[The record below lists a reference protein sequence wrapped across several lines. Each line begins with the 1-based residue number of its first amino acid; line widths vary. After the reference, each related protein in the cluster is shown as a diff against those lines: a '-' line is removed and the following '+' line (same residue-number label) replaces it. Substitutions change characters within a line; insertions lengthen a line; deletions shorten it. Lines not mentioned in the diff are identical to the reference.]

1 MSSKSFFQTKRWK
14 TIMNFIYGIGA
25 AVVIVGAL
33 FKILHW
39 PGANLMLIIG
49 LLTEAG
55 IFCISAFEPI
65 HQDID
70 WSLVYPELA
79 GGESTEKKSKGTT
92 AGVSA
97 QLDVMLSEANVGPDL
112 IENLGSGLQSLS
124 TNVKDMSSLSS
135 AAVAT
140 EAYSTSASAA
150 AQNMDNISKST
161 AMVAD
166 SMSSFTGGL
175 SSVLTNLQQT
185 EASTTDFKG
194 ELDKLNKNLGN
205 LNNIYGN
212 MLSAMGGKG

>member
-55 IFCISAFEPI
+55 IFCISAFEPV

-124 TNVKDMSSLSS
+124 TNVKDMSSISS

-140 EAYSTSASAA
+140 EAYSTSANAA
-150 AQNMDNISKST
+150 AQNMDDISKST

-166 SMSSFTGGL
+166 SMTSFTGGL

-185 EASTTDFKG
+185 ETATTDFKG

>member
-1 MSSKSFFQTKRWK
+1 MSKSFFQTKKWK
-14 TIMNFIYGIGA
+14 VIMNFIYGAGA
-25 AVVIVGAL
+25 SVVIVGAL

-39 PGANLMLIIG
+39 PYANLMLIVG

-55 IFCISAFEPI
+55 IFLISAFEPV

-70 WSLVYPELA
+70 WSLVYPELG
-79 GGESTEKKSKGTT
+79 GGEPTSKGTST
-92 AGVSA
+92 GISA

-112 IENLGSGLQSLS
+112 IQNLGSGLQSLS
-124 TNVKDMSSLSS
+124 TNVKDMSTISA

-150 AQNMDNISKST
+150 AKNMDEISKNT

-175 SSVLTNLQQT
+175 SSVLNNLQAT
-185 EASTTDFKG
+185 ESATGDFKG

-205 LNNIYGN
+205 LNTIYGN

>member
-1 MSSKSFFQTKRWK
+1 MSTKSFFQTKRWK

-55 IFCISAFEPI
+55 IFCISAFEPV

-124 TNVKDMSSLSS
+124 TNVKDMSNLSS

-140 EAYSTSASAA
+140 EAYSTSANAA
-150 AQNMDNISKST
+150 AQNMNDISKST

-185 EASTTDFKG
+185 ETATTDFKG

>member
-1 MSSKSFFQTKRWK
+1 MSKSFFQTKRWK
-14 TIMNFIYGIGA
+14 TIMNFIYGAGA

-39 PGANLMLIIG
+39 PFANLMLIIG

-55 IFCISAFEPI
+55 IFLISAFEPV

-79 GGESTEKKSKGTT
+79 GGEPTAKPTSKGTST
-92 AGVSA
+92 GISA

-112 IENLGSGLQSLS
+112 IQNLGSGLQSLS
-124 TNVKDMSSLSS
+124 TNVKDMSTISA

-150 AQNMDNISKST
+150 AKNMDEISKNT

-175 SSVLTNLQQT
+175 SSVLNNLQAT
-185 EASTTDFKG
+185 ESATGDFKG

-205 LNNIYGN
+205 LNTIYGN

>member
-55 IFCISAFEPI
+55 IFCISAFEPV

-185 EASTTDFKG
+185 ETSTTDFKG